1 MPPLTP
7 PSTSNDL
14 ALASR
19 HGLPGDLL
27 RLREKYPRDTW
38 TGHANLGEWVCFW
51 LERHGIFRELG
62 AMMND
67 ACAQL
72 LDQQISAGEFNPWF
86 GPRLEFFFGH
96 LDLHHKIEEFHIFP
110 AFARAEPALQRGFT
124 LLESDHQEIHLLID
138 SLQEAAARLANAGE
152 AASDPARRA
161 AEDTTCELAALLQ
174 PLMAHLD
181 DEEDL
186 IVPIVLDHTEA
197 NLGLF

>member
-1 MPPLTP
+1 MPRS
-7 PSTSNDL
+7 PSDDL
-14 ALASR
+14 ALAAR
-19 HGLPGDLL
+19 NGLPDDLL
-27 RLREKYPRDTW
+27 LLLRKYPRDSW
-38 TGHANLGEWVCFW
+38 TGHANLGEWVRFW

-67 ACAQL
+67 ACTQL
-72 LDQQISAGEFNPWF
+72 LGQRISAGEFSPWF

-96 LDLHHKIEEFHIFP
+96 LDLHHRIEEFHIFP
-110 AFARAEPALQRGFT
+110 AFARAEPALRHGFT
-124 LLESDHQEIHLLID
+124 LLESDHQEIHLLVD
-138 SLQEAAARLANAGE
+138 NLQEAAARLAAAGE
-152 AASDPARRA
+152 KFDDPTRRA
-161 AEDTTCELAALLQ
+161 AEDTTRELAALVR